1 MAGRQSAAT
10 ILVVDEEKNYRIILS
25 SLLEKAGYR
34 VVAVGGETAC
44 LDLLSQERFD
54 LVLTDLELNDCGG
67 LAFCRRIHALTGG
80 GPCILFSSFLSPR
93 CLAEMRE
100 TGIIEY
106 IAKPFDNCELL
117 QLIRRVLRAAA
128 ATGGE
133 RGRQTSPDR

>member
-1 MAGRQSAAT
+1 MAGPQTAAT

-34 VVAVGGETAC
+34 VVAVDGEAAC
-44 LDLLSQERFD
+44 LDLLSRERVD
-54 LVLTDLELNDCGG
+54 LVLTDLELHGCSG
-67 LAFCRRIHALTGG
+67 LAFCRRIHALSGG
-80 GPCILFSSFLSPR
+80 GPCILFCSYLSPR

-117 QLIRRVLRAAA
+117 QLIRRVLRAAVA
-128 ATGGE
+128 AGGE
-133 RGRQTSPDR
+133 RGCTASPDR